1 MTCKCKS
8 LSPTTVLNDL
18 KDLLGNSKLGD
29 VFSSKGLTSFLE
41 MKYWEYPIFYILA
54 FKTIIFI
61 YFLVKGYKQDKEDI
75 LMRSQVSPEEIKKV
89 KLL

>member
-1 MTCKCKS
+1 LEDDSNRGNIAMTCKCKS

-41 MKYWEYPIFYILA
+41 MKYWEYPVFYILA
-54 FKTIIFI
+54 LKTIIYI
-61 YFLVKGYKQDKEDI
+61 YFLFKGYKQDKADI
-75 LMRSQVSPEEIKKV
+75 LMM
-89 KLL
+89 